1 MEQAMRKMIT
11 ILATGLLAS
20 SLAIA
25 QADARGGGGG
35 GGHGGGMGGGFG
47 GGAHMAGGFGGG
59 AHIGGFGGGAHVG
72 GVGIDSVTGFGA
84 THIGGGVGRI
94 GGSNIDRFEGSR
106 TAVGENARVGDVRQ
120 HAMHRLDRI
129 YPYYGYG
136 VDCYDWSFSH
146 PADTEPPYCG

>member
-11 ILATGLLAS
+11 ILASALLAS

-35 GGHGGGMGGGFG
+35 GHGGGMG
-47 GGAHMAGGFGGG
+47 GGFGGG

-72 GVGIDSVTGFGA
+72 GIGVGSVAGLGA
-84 THIGGGVGRI
+84 AHIGGGVGQI
-94 GGSNIDRFEGSR
+94 GGIRRFEGSR
-106 TAVGENARVGDVRQ
+106 TAVGENAHVGGIRQ

-136 VDCYDWSFSH
+136 VDCYDWYLSH